1 MIKDTR
7 SFALILAFLASFLTP
22 FVGSS
27 INIALPQI
35 SQELSINAIIMGWIP
50 TAYLL
55 VLAVLLIPVGRFSDI
70 HGRKKIFWMGI
81 IIFTISSF
89 LAGFSTSGEMLLF
102 FRIIQGIGSAMIFAN
117 VNAMVAS
124 VFPVMERGRALGIAV
139 TGAYLG
145 LFLGPVLGGIL
156 TESLGWRSIFFFNVP
171 LGVITTYAASKLKEE
186 WRPAKGENFD
196 IIGTF
201 ILGISMVLV
210 ILGLTQLPQMNG
222 AFILSAGLISGLI
235 YYFYQ
240 NKIETPVFDL
250 RIFKNRT
257 FGFNSLATLISYTAS
272 YPLIFLLSLYLQY
285 ALKLNPATAGI
296 VLAVQPLFITI
307 FSSYAGRLSDRKDPY
322 KLAMVGMTIVT
333 ITTFVLAFINSHI
346 WEILILLSL
355 MGIGFAL
362 FGTPNNNIVFSSVK
376 KKYFGVAGA
385 SLSTMRVV
393 GQLMGMAFSLLLL
406 NIFIGGTFIGPENIS
421 LFILCTQISLV
432 LFSIMCFFGILATW
446 RGREQSI

>member
-1 MIKDTR
+1 MIKDSR
-7 SFALILAFLASFLTP
+7 SFALILAVLASFLTP

-35 SQELSINAIIMGWIP
+35 SQELSINALIMGWIP

-70 HGRKKIFWMGI
+70 YGRKKVFMVGI
-81 IIFTISSF
+81 IVFTISSF
-89 LAGFSTSGEMLLF
+89 LAGFSTSGEILLLF
-102 FRIIQGIGSAMIFAN
+102 RVIQGIGSAMIFAN

-145 LFLGPVLGGIL
+145 LFLGPFLGGIL
-156 TESLGWRSIFFFNVP
+156 TDNLGWRSIFFFNVP
-171 LGVITTYAASKLKEE
+171 LGIITTWAAYQLKEE
-186 WRPAKGENFD
+186 WRPALGENFD
-196 IIGTF
+196 IKGTI
-201 ILGISMVLV
+201 ILGISLIMVV
-210 ILGLTQLPQMNG
+210 MGLTQLPEIEG
-222 AFILSAGLISGLI
+222 AIILIIGLLVGLI
-235 YYFYQ
+235 YYLYQ
-240 NKIETPVFDL
+240 NRIETPVFDL
-250 RIFKNRT
+250 NIFKNRV

-285 ALKLNPATAGI
+285 ALKLNPATAGL
-296 VLAVQPLFITI
+296 VLSVQPLFVTLL
-307 FSSYAGRLSDRKDPY
+307 STYAGKLSDKKDSR
-322 KLAMVGMTIVT
+322 KLAALGMSLIS
-333 ITTFVLAFINSHI
+333 ISTFALAFFNTYV
-346 WEILILLSL
+346 WEIIVILSL
-355 MGIGFAL
+355 MGTGFAL

-406 NIFIGGTFIGPENIS
+406 NVFIGGTFIGPENID
-421 LFILCTQISLV
+421 LFKLCIQISFV
-432 LFSIMCFFGILATW
+432 LFGILCLVAILVTW
-446 RGREQSI
+446 SGRIE